1 MKKVVSFSGGES
13 SGLALIET
21 LKEHPDAIVVFMNTS
36 KEREETLEFI
46 NKVSIHFNINVV
58 WIEAVFDEL
67 KSIDFRITNYKDAKR
82 NGEVFEDM
90 IKCYGLPN
98 KAYPHCNRELKIQPF
113 DRFMKS
119 LNVGDFERV
128 IGIRADEVDRVN
140 KNYKELRLDYILVKK
155 GITKQMV
162 NKFWN
167 EQPFRLQLKGYEGNC
182 TKCWKKSLRK
192 LMTIEKD
199 EREGL
204 TPVDLW
210 WHEMEKKYSYYVPE
224 HRNRKEIKEKITFYR
239 ENLSNK
245 EIVELSQNNFQ
256 KVEDDSIIY
265 DYQTSMFGYDLDDT
279 DGCVESCEI
288 I

>member
-224 HRNRKEIKEKITFYR
+224 HRNRKEIKDKITFYR

-245 EIVELSQNNFQ
+245 EIIELSKNNFK
-256 KVEDDSIIY
+256 KVTDDSIVY